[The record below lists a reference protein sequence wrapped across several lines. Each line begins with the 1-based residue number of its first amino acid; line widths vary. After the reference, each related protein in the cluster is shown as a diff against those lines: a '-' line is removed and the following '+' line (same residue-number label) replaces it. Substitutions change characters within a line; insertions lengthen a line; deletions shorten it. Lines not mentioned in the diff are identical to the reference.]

1 MWGTYYYSRN
11 DYIYNLRISFQNI
24 TIFFKIT
31 CINYTNKNKS
41 LGNGVSDAIILHLI
55 EELIEIFKSIKNAYT
70 IISRIANITP
80 VMTSRTLDSITGAK
94 RVIIKCENFQRT
106 GSFKFR
112 GAWNCISHIPIVE
125 RERGVIAHSS
135 GNFAQA
141 VALVASILQIKATIV
156 MPNNATPSKIQAT
169 KGYGAE
175 VVLCGNNPEDRA
187 KKAEE
192 LIQKYNYKLVH
203 PFDDNSVIVGAG
215 TTAYE
220 LMNTINPIDLL
231 FVPIGGGGLISGCS
245 IAAKGIDPRVKVIGV
260 EPKNADDAFRSL
272 QLGKRVPVENPNT
285 IADGLRTSVGEITF
299 PIIQENVDKIITVTE
314 EQIID
319 AMRFYWERMKL
330 IVEPSGAVSL
340 AGLLSG
346 NIDPSFIKNR
356 RIGIIISGGNIDLE
370 DFFATLKQKVV

>member
-1 MWGTYYYSRN
+1 M
-11 DYIYNLRISFQNI
+11 D
-24 TIFFKIT
+24 
-31 CINYTNKNKS
+31 
-41 LGNGVSDAIILHLI
+41 
-55 EELIEIFKSIKNAYT
+55 IFKSIKNAYT
-70 IISRIANITP
+70 IISRVANVTP

-125 RERGVIAHSS
+125 RERGIIAHSS

-141 VALVASILQIKATIV
+141 VALVATILQLKATIV

-175 VVLCGNNPEDRA
+175 VVLCGNEPGDRA

-192 LIQKYNYKLVH
+192 LIQKYNYRLIH

-220 LMNTINPIDLL
+220 LMNSIDLIDLL

-260 EPKNADDAFRSL
+260 EPKNADDAFRSF

-285 IADGLRTSVGEITF
+285 IADGLRTSVGELTF

-346 NIDPSFIKNR
+346 NIDPSLIKNR
-356 RIGIIISGGNIDLE
+356 RIGIIISGGNIDLS
-370 DFFATLKQKVV
+370 DFFATLKLKLA